1 LNGKEIDMKIQK
13 AKPSDKLHKVST
25 EIVDVMRKAELN
37 PDEVLNIM
45 LNILARSAIIT
56 CLSRH
61 ELLEAVGV
69 AYNLHLA
76 EESGNETLN

>member
-13 AKPSDKLHKVST
+13 AKPSDRIHKVST
-25 EIVDVMRKAELN
+25 EIVDVMRKAELQ
-37 PDEVLNIM
+37 PDEVVNIM

-56 CLSRH
+56 CLSKQ

-69 AYNLHLA
+69 AYDLHIA
-76 EESGNETLN
+76 DESNNETLN